1 MRKGI
6 LREDGTPVSQLIE
19 EWSVEDIIGLVLQ
32 KGHKKVVPREFP
44 GGPVYQACSR
54 HSLKVNFLPFSLSF
68 ISICMPFCCL
78 TPFKTGGVS

>member
-32 KGHKKVVPREFP
+32 KGHKKWSQGNSLVVQWLGLCTFTAEGLGSIP
-44 GGPVYQACSR
+44 GQGTKIPQAR
-54 HSLKVNFLPFSLSF
+54 QHSQNK
-68 ISICMPFCCL
+68 I
-78 TPFKTGGVS
+78 K